1 MYKLLALILA
11 LFALSLSG
19 CIAVKAVGAT
29 ARVAGSAVTTAVDVT
44 GDVVG
49 GAARTVTGGG
59 DDDSD

>member
-1 MYKLLALILA
+1 MHRLPALVVAILA
-11 LFALSLSG
+11 FSLSG

-49 GAARTVTGGG
+49 GAARTVTRGG
-59 DDDSD
+59 DDESD